1 MVRPD
6 FAQWNQSVEEIGRL
20 VVEAEHKRSRE
31 RFQALYMIGTGQS
44 NATQWAQTTQRN
56 ERTVMN
62 WIHLYNTKGPAA
74 VQYRHSGGR
83 TPFLPN
89 RSRLKSSPRSRPV
102 NQSNR
107 DSPVMVG
114 R

>member
-1 MVRPD
+1 MIRPD
-6 FAQWNQSVEEIGRL
+6 FSKWNQSVEEIRRL

-74 VQYRHSGGR
+74 VQYQHSGGR
-83 TPFLPN
+83 TPFLPK
-89 RSRLKSSPRSRPV
+89 RSRQRSAPR
-102 NQSNR
+102 
-107 DSPVMVG
+107 
-114 R
+114 